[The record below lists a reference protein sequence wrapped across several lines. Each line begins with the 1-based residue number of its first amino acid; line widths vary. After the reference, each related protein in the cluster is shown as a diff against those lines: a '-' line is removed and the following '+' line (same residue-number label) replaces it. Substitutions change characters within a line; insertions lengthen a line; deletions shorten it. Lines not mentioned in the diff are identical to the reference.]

1 MPVYEYE
8 CDRCKGHFEV
18 EQRITEEPLKRCN
31 RPKCQG
37 EVHRVVPATSFCLK
51 GAGWF
56 KSGGY

>member
-8 CDRCKGHFEV
+8 CQKCKAHFEA
-18 EQRITEEPLKRCN
+18 EQRITEEPLKTCE
-31 RPKCQG
+31 RPECEG
-37 EVHRVVPATSFCLK
+37 EARRVVPATSFTLK